1 MQRTMHHNL
10 EQLLQQ
16 LLGLFQTVSFPSQH
30 IFVQA
35 KFSKLKSSCV
45 VKFICSHMLA
55 IDLQIPWFEI
65 LKAKHNPRE
74 IMDGFMP
81 QPKIQPPPHKKKT
94 PNIFYLKNLDIETP
108 L

>member
-1 MQRTMHHNL
+1 
-10 EQLLQQ
+10 
-16 LLGLFQTVSFPSQH
+16 
-30 IFVQA
+30 
-35 KFSKLKSSCV
+35 
-45 VKFICSHMLA
+45 MLA

-74 IMDGFMP
+74 IMDVFMP

>member
-1 MQRTMHHNL
+1 
-10 EQLLQQ
+10 
-16 LLGLFQTVSFPSQH
+16 
-30 IFVQA
+30 
-35 KFSKLKSSCV
+35 
-45 VKFICSHMLA
+45 MLA

-74 IMDGFMP
+74 IMDVFMP
-81 QPKIQPPPHKKKT
+81 QPKIQPPPPPPKKKKKT